1 MTKHTIELAGT
12 FTVSKGPRGG
22 AWKAEES
29 VDLAAL
35 PASIV
40 TDLLLH
46 GLKQKIADA
55 ASGAATEVEAGAAMA
70 KAAKAILAGEW
81 SSRGEGSGVDERTRV
96 QRMIARIALKAKVG
110 AKSEAWAEFT
120 GLSDADQ
127 SAKLDAIYAKNA
139 AKLLPAVDSKLALLA
154 QERADKAALAGDLDL

>member
-1 MTKHTIELAGT
+1 MTKHTITLDGNFVVT
-12 FTVSKGPRGG
+12 KGLRGG

-29 VDLAAL
+29 VDLAAI
-35 PASIV
+35 PAAIV

-55 ASGAATEVEAGAAMA
+55 ASGAQTADEAGAAMA

-81 SSRGEGSGVDERTRV
+81 SSRVAGAGVDERTRV

-110 AKSEAWAEFT
+110 AKSAEWAAFT
-120 GLSDADQ
+120 GLSDAEQ
-127 SAKLDAIYAKNA
+127 AAKLDGIYAKNE
-139 AKLLPAVDSKLALLA
+139 AKLAKAVDDKLALLA
-154 QERADKAALAGDLDL
+154 AEREAKRGLGDDINL

>member
-1 MTKHTIELAGT
+1 MTKHTIELQGT
-12 FTVSKGPRGG
+12 FNVTKGPRDK
-22 AWKAEES
+22 AWQAVES
-29 VDLAAL
+29 VDLAAI

-40 TDLLLH
+40 MDLALH

-55 ASGAATEVEAGAAMA
+55 ASGATTEVEASAAMA

-110 AKSEAWAEFT
+110 AKSAEWATFT
-120 GLSDADQ
+120 GLSDAEQ
-127 SAKLDAIYAKNA
+127 AAKLDAIYAKNS